1 MNRVIKRIAVL
12 VIIPISL
19 IGCIPDCDETTE
31 IYNSQYEVIGW
42 ECVTY
47 NN

>member
-1 MNRVIKRIAVL
+1 MNMIIKRIAVL
-12 VIIPISL
+12 MIMSVAL
-19 IGCIPDCDETTE
+19 TGCIPDCDETIE
-31 IYNSQYEVIGW
+31 IYNDQYEVIGW